1 MGKGSGE
8 VSSNKQVAY
17 QYATDIFLAMDL
29 LKDASAVQEDYQTT
43 VAGNTNAKEAIQ
55 LAKNAAADIANAVGL
70 ASNNLKSVANEFEAA
85 DATIR
90 KMMQSSMIAGADKNR
105 SSKPTL
111 PFINGP
117 FGGK

>member
-1 MGKGSGE
+1 MGKASGE
-8 VSSNKQVAY
+8 INSNKQVAY

-29 LKDASAVQEDYQTT
+29 LKDASAVQEDHQTT
-43 VAGNTNAKEAIQ
+43 VAGNENAKEAIK
-55 LAKNAAADIANAVGL
+55 LAKSTATDIANAVGR

-90 KMMQSSMIAGADKNR
+90 QLMQSSMIAGADKNR

-111 PFINGP
+111 PFTDGP